1 MTKIS
6 GKTEGEDFADWGSGG
21 LGKQCLVYTGVPPFL
36 SSWPFLLA
44 ILILSQTV
52 SLSLSIPH
60 LFPATVLHSHLTP
73 IVGKAVRG

>member
-6 GKTEGEDFADWGSGG
+6 GKTERDFANWGRGG
-21 LGKQCLVYTGVPPFL
+21 LGKKCLAYRVPPFL

-44 ILILSQTV
+44 LLILSQTV

-60 LFPATVLHSHLTP
+60 LFPAAILHSHLTP
-73 IVGKAVRG
+73 THCGKAS